1 MIIEFLREIFKDMTI
16 TRFAIGIALGII
28 GVCIVEVIL

>member
-1 MIIEFLREIFKDMTI
+1 MILEFLREIFKDMTP

-28 GVCIVEVIL
+28 GVCIMEVIL

>member
-1 MIIEFLREIFKDMTI
+1 MILEFLREIFKDMTI
-16 TRFAIGIALGII
+16 TRFAIGIALGVI